1 MGTSN
6 LETVPR
12 KATKQIRRER
22 IGEKKQA
29 RAPHKRTLTMCG

>member
-22 IGEKKQA
+22 IRGKKNIGK
-29 RAPHKRTLTMCG
+29 RAPTKER

>member
-12 KATKQIRRER
+12 KAATKQIRRER
-22 IGEKKQA
+22 QRKGGKKYQA
-29 RAPHKRTLTMCG
+29 KEPTKER